1 MDTKF
6 PVDKFGRVIVTGCF
20 LVGAWRH
27 GSAHGLRLW
36 RVVEVDADGHVWVIR
51 RTDYRDGV
59 TRRTRLAQPT
69 HTIVFDNPPLL
80 ERLLLEGA

>member
-36 RVVEVDADGHVWVIR
+36 RAVRASG
-51 RTDYRDGV
+51 G
-59 TRRTRLAQPT
+59 A
-69 HTIVFDNPPLL
+69 
-80 ERLLLEGA
+80 LEGA